1 MSLDSI
7 TLEAMRKELLD
18 KFTKGKIVSLIQ
30 TKKYK
35 IIIEIKPIKF
45 LASNNINKKIETFYI
60 HISLDPS
67 LPEIYFTELKNRQKT
82 ISSPFLTL
90 LQNQLRGGK
99 ILDIEHPNFDRI
111 LHFIIKP

>member
-18 KFTKGKIVSLIQ
+18 KFTEGNIISLIQ

-35 IIIEIKPIKF
+35 IIIEVKPIKS
-45 LASNNINKKIETFYI
+45 LTSNDINKKSETFYI

-67 LPEIYFTELKNRQKT
+67 LPEVYFTELKNSVNYQ
-82 ISSPFLTL
+82 
-90 LQNQLRGGK
+90 
-99 ILDIEHPNFDRI
+99 IEYWSWNLWANTVI
-111 LHFIIKP
+111 